1 MTRIKYKSNGGPHG
15 KDFQSRAASSRP
27 EKPNAGDMIREHGR
41 ALIYT
46 GRDWAWF
53 PTTAS
58 DLIKFA
64 RMHGWKTKVQVS
76 PKYTE
81 AGRNA
86 EGDKLVRTEVK
97 IVLFIGRELGS
108 TINQRESRGYLYR
121 LVWDTSRTGV
131 FDLVSWNRRT
141 SANPAWVEL
150 GSIAEIR
157 PIIARNPVLPE
168 RIGTDA

>member
-1 MTRIKYKSNGGPHG
+1 MGDRPTNP
-15 KDFQSRAASSRP
+15 RAG
-27 EKPNAGDMIREHGR
+27 ETIRENGR
-41 ALIYT
+41 ALVYT

-64 RMHGWKTKVQVS
+64 RLHGWKTKVTIA

-86 EGDKLVRTEVK
+86 EGDKLIRTEVK
-97 IVLFIGRELGS
+97 IVLLIGREPGE
-108 TINQRESRGYLYR
+108 TKNRRQSRGYLYR

-131 FDLVSWNRRT
+131 FDLVSWYRRT
-141 SANPAWVEL
+141 TANPQWVEI
-150 GSIAEIR
+150 GSISEIR
-157 PIIARNPVLPE
+157 PIIAQNPVIPE
-168 RIGTDA
+168 RTDSDV

>member
-1 MTRIKYKSNGGPHG
+1 MTRIRFKSNGGPQG
-15 KDFQSRAASSRP
+15 KDFQGRSASNRP
-27 EKPNAGDMIREHGR
+27 EKPNAGDMIRENGR
-41 ALIYT
+41 TLVYT

-64 RMHGWKTKVQVS
+64 RLHGWKTNVKVS

-86 EGDKLVRTEVK
+86 EGDKLIRTEVK
-97 IVLFIGRELGS
+97 IVLLIGRESGP
-108 TINQRESRGYLYR
+108 TTNRRESRGYLYR

-131 FDLVSWNRRT
+131 FDLVSWWRRT
-141 SANPAWVEL
+141 TANPQWVEL
-150 GSIAEIR
+150 GSVAEIR
-157 PIIARNPVLPE
+157 PIIARNPVIPE
-168 RIGTDA
+168 RIDSDV

>member
-1 MTRIKYKSNGGPHG
+1 MTRIRYKSGGGPKG
-15 KDFQSRAASSRP
+15 SGFQPKPSGNRPTNPRAG
-27 EKPNAGDMIREHGR
+27 ETIRENGC

-64 RMHGWKTKVQVS
+64 RMHGWKTKTTVE

-86 EGDKLVRTEVK
+86 EGDKLIRTEVK
-97 IVLFIGRELGS
+97 IVLLIGRESGA
-108 TINQRESRGYLYR
+108 TTNRRESKGYLYR

-141 SANPAWVEL
+141 TTDTRWVQL

-168 RIGTDA
+168 RTGTDA

>member
-1 MTRIKYKSNGGPHG
+1 MTRIRFKSNGGPKG
-15 KDFQSRAASSRP
+15 SGFQPRP
-27 EKPNAGDMIREHGR
+27 MGDRPANPNAGDMVRENGR
-41 ALIYT
+41 TLIYT

-64 RMHGWKTKVQVS
+64 RMHGWKTSVRVT

-86 EGDKLVRTEVK
+86 EGDKLIRTEVK
-97 IVLFIGRELGS
+97 IVLLIGRDAGL
-108 TINQRESRGYLYR
+108 TTNRRESKGFLYR

-131 FDLVSWNRRT
+131 FDLVSWWRRT
-141 SANPAWVEL
+141 TANPEWVEV

-157 PIIARNPVLPE
+157 PIIARNPVIPE
-168 RIGTDA
+168 RTDSDA